1 MSSTQWALNKCQ
13 LLGLLIL
20 EWDRA
25 KHWHWNYRKCVR
37 MESAHLGPSSGPA
50 TNCLGDLPL
59 ISLGLSY
66 LKWSY
71 SAFNWVYGR
80 SRVTETMKGS
90 KHHRKHFILFLFI
103 LSLFYH
109 LNDLKVHQGQNTF
122 SVYSQFRKSSD
133 TR

>member
-25 KHWHWNYRKCVR
+25 KNWNDRKCVR
-37 MESAHLGPSSGPA
+37 MQSAHLRPSSGPV

-59 ISLGLSY
+59 ISLGLRY

-80 SRVTETMKGS
+80 SRVTEMMKGS
-90 KHHRKHFILFLFI
+90 KTSQKTFYFYIY

-109 LNDLKVHQGQNTF
+109 LNDTKVYQRQTTF